1 MSKKL
6 MSTGR
11 DAVGYHYNPSENR
24 FQPPASAAEAAESEA
39 AELEAALEAKESEAA
54 EIEAQKQMFTGI
66 VKDAMREV
74 IREEN
79 APGIVKDAMREAIRE
94 ENAQPKLVEGAQR
107 GNSEYKGAGLGN
119 VEESMKDRAKI
130 TDDVATKSFNR
141 LYETIG
147 IDTADSASEG
157 GENKEEED
165 NDNEESLREG
175 VKMQRLR
182 RARERRIN
190 RDSSSYRSSTS
201 PPSSHTEPRAVI
213 NNNNDDLKSTS
224 RVVNDQHMD
233 GAQGIRSRS
242 QPMYTDLTCDG
253 VQGFVCA
260 EKLIEEALIDV
271 AKDYKEAAK
280 LSTEIVDRRENE
292 PQVDTQET
300 QKKRIRQ
307 QEDKDEATSISGLQE
322 DYDALLVAKRIINKW
337 RTSQIMN
344 PQAPWQ
350 TQRALPPW
358 QTQGAPPNGDQRP
371 WHPVHNPG
379 QMPGVPPQMYE
390 VGGHLQL
397 YILGGMPYVQYV
409 QSLRLG

>member
-66 VKDAMREV
+66 VKNAMREV

-175 VKMQRLR
+175 VVR
-182 RARERRIN
+182 RARERAQQRRIN
-190 RDSSSYRSSTS
+190 RDSSSYHSATS
-201 PPSSHTEPRAVI
+201 PPFPHTEPRAVI
-213 NNNNDDLKSTS
+213 NNNDDLKSTS

-292 PQVDTQET
+292 PQVETQET